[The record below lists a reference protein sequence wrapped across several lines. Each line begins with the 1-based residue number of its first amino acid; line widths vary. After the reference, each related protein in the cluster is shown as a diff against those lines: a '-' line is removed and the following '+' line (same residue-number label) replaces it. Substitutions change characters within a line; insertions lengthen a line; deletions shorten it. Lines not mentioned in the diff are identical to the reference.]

1 QIYQSVPKQPLH
13 IAGVI
18 AGEMTNSGWWG
29 KGRVV
34 EWSDAVDLVRELIE
48 ESGND
53 YSIEAVDLA
62 PWHPGRCAEFR
73 VDGKAVAHAGQIHP
87 RVTSALALPDATVAF
102 ALIVDALKFP
112 DNFKASPISVMPAAI
127 QDISLFVDQKVPAE
141 KVEAALKEGAG
152 ELLESIALFDRY
164 QKEGEAQVSLAF
176 SLVFRASDR
185 TLTSDEVSEL
195 RAKAGAM
202 ASKKCGAQIRS

>member
-1 QIYQSVPKQPLH
+1 
-13 IAGVI
+13 
-18 AGEMTNSGWWG
+18 
-29 KGRVV
+29 
-34 EWSDAVDLVRELIE
+34 
-48 ESGND
+48 
-53 YSIEAVDLA
+53 
-62 PWHPGRCAEFR
+62 
-73 VDGKAVAHAGQIHP
+73 
-87 RVTSALALPDATVAF
+87 
-102 ALIVDALKFP
+102 
-112 DNFKASPISVMPAAI
+112 MPAAI

-141 KVEAALKEGAG
+141 KVAAALREGAG

-202 ASKKCGAQIRS
+202 AGKKCGAQIRT